1 MYRKTFALVFL
12 LAVSVTAVQAG
23 VVPGRWEK
31 VLAEKQGTEMIITL
45 ASGDQ
50 IRGAY
55 QELGDQELLVTVE
68 GASRALPKSGITKI
82 TTAERR
88 TGPLWNGPVIGA
100 AVGGGL
106 AGIVAAGLHDTGGGA
121 AAGIALSALI
131 GAGIGLGIDAAYQ
144 TRITLYKAPG
154 VE

>member
-12 LAVSVTAVQAG
+12 LAVSVSAVQAG

-31 VLAEKQGTEMIITL
+31 VLAEKPGTEMIITL

-68 GASRALPKSGITKI
+68 GASRALPKSGIAKI

-100 AVGGGL
+100 AIGGGIPL
-106 AGIVAAGLHDTGGGA
+106 IASAGLEHRD
-121 AAGIALSALI
+121 GIEVVALFGALI